1 MVRWIA
7 IFVMKAFGF
16 EDDVFA
22 ALKAR
27 HVCRS
32 VQEMAQD
39 PEFHAR
45 LASIQQTLDMLP
57 NTPRPILEA
66 MYYIRTP
73 ETIELHVRRG
83 LTPTDQISRYEFVKS
98 RLEMVHSYMH
108 EMKDLLD

>member
-45 LASIQQTLDMLP
+45 LASIQQALDMLP
-57 NTPRPILEA
+57 DTPRPILEA

-83 LTPTDQISRYEFVKS
+83 LTPEDQISRYEFVKS
-98 RLEMVHSYMH
+98 RLTMVQAYMSEMNAQ
-108 EMKDLLD
+108 LD